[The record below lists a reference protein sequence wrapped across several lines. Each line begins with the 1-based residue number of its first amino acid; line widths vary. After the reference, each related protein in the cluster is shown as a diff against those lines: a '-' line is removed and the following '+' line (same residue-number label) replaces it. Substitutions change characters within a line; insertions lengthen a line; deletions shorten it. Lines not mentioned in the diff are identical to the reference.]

1 MKIFL
6 LLFVLNKTKIKI
18 NFKSNLEST
27 RIYLYNLFN
36 FNQHNNKKN
45 IAMNGNE
52 NQNAAQIEAQL
63 NNIQVESSTNENMT
77 TDDAV

>member
-1 MKIFL
+1 M
-6 LLFVLNKTKIKI
+6 LNKKEI

-36 FNQHNNKKN
+36 FNQHNNNKKN

>member
-1 MKIFL
+1 M
-6 LLFVLNKTKIKI
+6 LNKKEI

-36 FNQHNNKKN
+36 FNQHNNKK

>member
-1 MKIFL
+1 
-6 LLFVLNKTKIKI
+6 
-18 NFKSNLEST
+18 
-27 RIYLYNLFN
+27 
-36 FNQHNNKKN
+36 
-45 IAMNGNE
+45 MNGNE